1 MSHEILHKLVEPMPV
16 QMVSVIKANKKKKK
30 KWEHEILK
38 ILNQNILKFMDIFHG
53 QDWMFYSERY
63 ADLIILN
70 EIKCVTFW
78 NK

>member
-16 QMVSVIKANKKKKK
+16 QMVSVIKAKKKKK

-38 ILNQNILKFMDIFHG
+38 NILKFMDIFHG